1 MLDMIYRK
9 RDGVNVFLYLLFI
22 GRFFTLNE
30 SSLQNYKYILDIY
43 DSLDYDIKQENIHV
57 KYAIQKTEVNIL

>member
-1 MLDMIYRK
+1 MLNK
-9 RDGVNVFLYLLFI
+9 
-22 GRFFTLNE
+22 

-57 KYAIQKTEVNIL
+57 KYAI